1 MRGEGGGERSGPTT
15 GPAVP
20 SSRSRIVRLR
30 LKQATTKGGCFACSG
45 AASQHAAWTS
55 FVNVSVAGCYIHALS
70 RGGYKILEGKGME
83 CSLTER
89 SCDVIFIIIST
100 SSFIIEVVIRNFQ

>member
-1 MRGEGGGERSGPTT
+1 MRGEGGGERS

-20 SSRSRIVRLR
+20 SSRSRIVRLGEFLR
-30 LKQATTKGGCFACSG
+30 LKQATTEGGCFACSG